1 MGWRTNPH
9 RVSHFRPE
17 EIGEVQERRRRLDF
31 GMAADPAGHDRP
43 PATTRLTSL
52 ADARIKDAKPLEP
65 PGRSK
70 TTRSALPPTRIAP
83 ERSGSARRRPRRAI
97 SKIARAV
104 APPFIR
110 ATRYANS
117 ISRNMEGTLIIALSV
132 PSRSRAP
139 DRVMRGMSGVI
150 PKKAFDRGHKTIGTA
165 ASAHRVRSASV

>member
-31 GMAADPAGHDRP
+31 GMAADSAGHVRP

-70 TTRSALPPTRIAP
+70 TTKSALSPPRIAP
-83 ERSGSARRRPRRAI
+83 ERTGSARRHPRRSI

-104 APPFIR
+104 RRQLLGGA
-110 ATRYANS
+110 
-117 ISRNMEGTLIIALSV
+117 
-132 PSRSRAP
+132 
-139 DRVMRGMSGVI
+139 
-150 PKKAFDRGHKTIGTA
+150 
-165 ASAHRVRSASV
+165 